1 MFPIGTFRKVVKII
15 QAILAVEK
23 VDDNS
28 AGNIIGLNPFIHHS
42 AWILVKALNDL
53 HSNLDKEIDFDK
65 AFNEEKERLMKIYY
79 PNGQ

>member
-1 MFPIGTFRKVVKII
+1 MFQIGIFRKAVKI

-42 AWILVKALNDL
+42 AWVLVKALNDL
-53 HSNLDKEIDFDK
+53 HSNLDKKLILIK
-65 AFNEEKERLMKIYY
+65 NSTKKKRGL
-79 PNGQ
+79 